1 MKLLVLSDLHLE
13 FAPFVPEPA
22 AVEAAD
28 VVVLAGDISPGTKAI
43 SWARQAFAGKPVVY
57 VAGNH
62 EFYRCDWD
70 KLPGALREEAKK
82 HDVHFLESEAVTI
95 EGVRFLGATLWTD
108 FELFGP
114 DRKHEAMR
122 EAGRVMNDFRLI
134 KARALAVERHA
145 ARPQGSPWKLSPA
158 HTLRRHREALAW
170 LEAELAL
177 KEGEGKAE
185 AGKTVVVTHHL
196 PSHRSVALEY
206 QEDLLSAIYASE
218 LPRDTL
224 LGASLWIHG
233 HAHSS
238 FDYRLWDQAR
248 GHAVRVL
255 CNPRGYPLSRLR
267 PGEFENPAFDPGLL
281 VEV

>member
-22 AVEAAD
+22 AVAAAD

-43 SWARQAFAGKPVVY
+43 SWARQNFPGKPVVF

-62 EFYRCDWD
+62 EFYRGDWD
-70 KLPGALREEAKK
+70 KLPGALREEAKQ
-82 HDVHFLESEAVTI
+82 HGVHFLENEAVTI
-95 EGVRFLGATLWTD
+95 EGVRFVGATLWTD
-108 FELFGP
+108 FALFGQ
-114 DRKHEAMR
+114 DKRAEAMR

-134 KARALAVERHA
+134 KARALAVQTPM

-158 HTLRRHREALAW
+158 HTLRRHRESLAW
-170 LEAELAL
+170 LQGELAS
-177 KEGEGKAE
+177 GEGKSKAE
-185 AGKTVVVTHHL
+185 PGKTVVVTHHL
-196 PSHRSVALEY
+196 PSSRSVAPQY
-206 QEDLLSAIYASE
+206 KEDLLSAIYASN
-218 LPRDTL
+218 LPHETL

-233 HAHSS
+233 HAHAS

-267 PGEFENPAFDPGLL
+267 PGEFENPAFDPALL